1 MKENIHQTSQIIAG
15 VVADDNL
22 NRVRELEQ
30 ALRSQDRALADAL
43 RQVKQ
48 VYDFV
53 GSPEHIL
60 GNLKTKHGE
69 IAEQVEVGIQNA
81 RSLLNHHT
89 PNATFDGVGR
99 IAPADYR
106 MDNLDVQSKFVNG
119 VGKNL
124 DHVLDHMKKYDYF
137 GRNSSYSR
145 RHFA

>member
-69 IAEQVEVGIQNA
+69 IAEQVEVAMVRTILGSDRA
-81 RSLLNHHT
+81 
-89 PNATFDGVGR
+89 VG
-99 IAPADYR
+99 
-106 MDNLDVQSKFVNG
+106 Q
-119 VGKNL
+119 
-124 DHVLDHMKKYDYF
+124 
-137 GRNSSYSR
+137 
-145 RHFA
+145 